1 MKAASSALQIEA
13 WSSSIESRSRKG
25 IVSYSRIFFAL
36 KDRFADDAAA
46 YRTAEKRH
54 PSLRIVSR
62 AFFPLPR
69 RRGDFRLP
77 FAACSQ
83 RRRVAIEEADV
94 LLLTTVLRTKL
105 GADTE

>member
-1 MKAASSALQIEA
+1 MTQLLTAP
-13 WSSSIESRSRKG
+13 RKSV
-25 IVSYSRIFFAL
+25 ILVSELPR
-36 KDRFADDAAA
+36 
-46 YRTAEKRH
+46 E
-54 PSLRIVSR
+54 P
-62 AFFPLPR
+62 FFPLPR

-105 GADTE
+105 GADTESA